1 MVPYDIPDIK
11 VPIAALVT
19 LAFNGFGIFIVDYF
33 AARLAIRHE
42 RGSSD

>member
-19 LAFNGFGIFIVDYF
+19 LAFNGIFIVIYF